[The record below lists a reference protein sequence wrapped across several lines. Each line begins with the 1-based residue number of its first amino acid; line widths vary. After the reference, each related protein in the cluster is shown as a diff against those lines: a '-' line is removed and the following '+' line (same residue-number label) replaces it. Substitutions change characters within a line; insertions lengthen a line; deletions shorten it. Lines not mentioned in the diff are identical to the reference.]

1 MNNLDEITDI
11 EFLDRLENKIE
22 EYKRMSESLEIE
34 LATSKN
40 KNIIASKKS
49 KTDEKIRQMEYDYRE
64 YQVAMTQFFATYEE
78 YEYSLNFKHKTELK
92 IIMEKIKKMQK
103 ILIKRN
109 AEILGL
115 CTENKSQ
122 KLTMKN

>member
-11 EFLDRLENKIE
+11 EFLDKLENKIE

-40 KNIIASKKS
+40 KNIIASKKA
-49 KTDEKIRQMEYDYRE
+49 KIDEKIIQMEYDYRE

-122 KLTMKN
+122 KLTIKN